1 MAPNPLVTSRAS
13 YAASLIQSI
22 AFGVYLVISLQA
34 IQMQLQLRHRRRQGH
49 QSRQTGSRIQIT
61 VQKALLTY
69 SSVMLVVVC
78 TWYAL
83 AAITDEKTS
92 VEHEKGACKP
102 LGITREALGT
112 LMIWSADSLLVR
124 DFALGREL
132 MLVIV
137 ADK

>member
-1 MAPNPLVTSRAS
+1 MSSASNPLIASRAS

-34 IQMQLQLRHRRRQGH
+34 IMLQLQLRHRRRQERRSH
-49 QSRQTGSRIQIT
+49 QSGGRIT

-112 LMIWSADSLLVR
+112 LMIWSADGLLVR
-124 DFALGREL
+124 AALSG
-132 MLVIV
+132 M
-137 ADK
+137 